1 MDANYIV
8 YETLVASRDA
18 ADWAFWTMLASW
30 MSVLATII
38 TLCFAYRA
46 LSTWREQEKIRVK
59 LDFRIALKRLKS
71 ALLFMPLNIDP
82 KEIEQ
87 EREQVITKWIF
98 KDVDLI
104 TQEIEAGEQNVKRYD
119 ELLSLYDNCQSSW
132 LATEHLFD
140 NTELA
145 KVWMLFEEDFEKYI
159 SGVASRESLAQMLK
173 MITETRFVFEQK

>member
-59 LDFRIALKRLKS
+59 LDFRIALKKLKS
-71 ALLFMPLNIDP
+71 ALIFMPLRIDP
-82 KEIEQ
+82 KEIQQ
-87 EREQVITKWIF
+87 EREQVIAKWVF
-98 KDVDLI
+98 KDDDVLF
-104 TQEIEAGEQNVKRYD
+104 EKIEAGEKNVKRYD
-119 ELLSLYDNCQSSW
+119 ELISLYDNCQSSW

-145 KVWMLFEEDFEKYI
+145 EIWISFQKDFEKYI
-159 SGVASRESLAQMLK
+159 SGDASRSSSLELLK